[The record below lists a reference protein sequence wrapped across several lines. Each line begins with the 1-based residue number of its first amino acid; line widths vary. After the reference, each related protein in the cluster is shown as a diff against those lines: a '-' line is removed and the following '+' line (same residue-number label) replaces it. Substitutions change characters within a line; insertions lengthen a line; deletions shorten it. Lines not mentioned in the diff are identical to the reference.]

1 MINCLIFSRDRACQL
16 DLLLRSIRDNLKGI
30 DRVDILI
37 KTTEDC
43 YLQSYLS
50 LFDQSFDESNL
61 DIHWHFENS
70 YKDFKSAVMDIVR
83 LFKEPYTIVFSDDD
97 VVIRPVDLDI
107 IKHYKEDVN
116 AISLRMGKHITYC
129 YAKDVYMDLPQFVEQ
144 DGYIL
149 WNWQQ
154 YRRDLDWGY
163 PMSMAGNIW
172 RTEPLKEL
180 WNKIGFTAP
189 NWIEGYMVGH
199 APQDKP
205 FTVSFKEQHVYNVA
219 NNLVQ
224 TVCKNRHSG
233 KYPVEELNR
242 KFLDGYRISTETL
255 YGKTFNSANG
265 EAEYKLIKGE

>member
-16 DLLLRSIRDNLKGI
+16 DLLLRSIRDNFKDIKAVYVLAKGTTLEYWQGYWKVSDYI
-30 DRVDILI
+30 QKPPRVLI
-37 KTTEDC
+37 RNEGDDFRKMT
-43 YLQSYLS
+43 LQSIRTDCIY
-50 LFDQSFDESNL
+50 
-61 DIHWHFENS
+61 
-70 YKDFKSAVMDIVR
+70 
-83 LFKEPYTIVFSDDD
+83 PYTIIFSDDD

-107 IKHYKEDVN
+107 LRHYKDDVN
-116 AISLRMGKHITYC
+116 AITLRMGKHITYC
-129 YAKDVYMDLPQFVEQ
+129 YAKDVYMDLPTFVEQ
-144 DGYIL
+144 DKYML

-180 WNKIGFTAP
+180 WNKIDFTAP

-199 APQDKP
+199 APRDKP
-205 FTVSFKEQHVYNVA
+205 YTVSFKEQHVYNVA

-233 KYPVEELNR
+233 KYPVEELNQ

>member
-1 MINCLIFSRDRACQL
+1 MQ
-16 DLLLRSIRDNLKGI
+16 
-30 DRVDILI
+30 
-37 KTTEDC
+37 
-43 YLQSYLS
+43 
-50 LFDQSFDESNL
+50 
-61 DIHWHFENS
+61 
-70 YKDFKSAVMDIVR
+70 
-83 LFKEPYTIVFSDDD
+83 
-97 VVIRPVDLDI
+97 
-107 IKHYKEDVN
+107 
-116 AISLRMGKHITYC
+116 
-129 YAKDVYMDLPQFVEQ
+129 LPQFVEQ
-144 DGYIL
+144 DKYMM

-180 WNKIGFTAP
+180 WNKIPFDAP

-199 APQDKP
+199 APRDKP
-205 FTVSFKEQHVYNVA
+205 YTVSFKEQHVYNVA

-233 KYPVEELNR
+233 KYPVEELNK